1 MRVGCRTRSASNA
14 VQNAQAVPASLTR
27 MERTPYGFLLVALG
41 GFLGAVA
48 RHAVDVGVGRA
59 LAAASSGGASAVFGG
74 APTGVGTLVA
84 NVAGSFA
91 LGLLLT
97 RASSD
102 RIRLFVGT
110 GALSSFTTYS
120 TFVADAVALGTPAG
134 AWYVAVSYATGFAA
148 AALGLALGGRNRR

>member
-1 MRVGCRTRSASNA
+1 
-14 VQNAQAVPASLTR
+14 
-27 MERTPYGFLLVALG
+27 MERTPYEFLLVAAG

-48 RHAVDVGVGRA
+48 RHAVDVGVGEA
-59 LAAASSGGASAVFGG
+59 VAAATAVVGGG
-74 APTGVGTLVA
+74 APTGAGTLVA

-102 RIRLFVGT
+102 RVRLFVGS

-134 AWYVAVSYATGFAA
+134 AWYVAASYATGFAA
-148 AALGLALGGRNRR
+148 AALGLSVGGRDGR

>member
-1 MRVGCRTRSASNA
+1 
-14 VQNAQAVPASLTR
+14 
-27 MERTPYGFLLVALG
+27 MERMPYGFLLVAAG

-48 RHAVDVGVGRA
+48 RHAVDLGAGEAV
-59 LAAASSGGASAVFGG
+59 AAATAAAGGG
-74 APTGVGTLVA
+74 APTGAGTLVA

-102 RIRLFVGT
+102 RVRLFVGT

-134 AWYVAVSYATGFAA
+134 AWYVAASYATGFAA
-148 AALGLALGGRNRR
+148 AALGIAVGGRDGR

>member
-1 MRVGCRTRSASNA
+1 
-14 VQNAQAVPASLTR
+14 
-27 MERTPYGFLLVALG
+27 MERTPYGFLLVAAG
-41 GFLGAVA
+41 GFLGALA
-48 RHAVDVGVGRA
+48 RHAVDVGVGEA
-59 LAAASSGGASAVFGG
+59 LAAAAAGGGVAVVGG
-74 APTGVGTLVA
+74 APIGAGTLAA

-91 LGLLLT
+91 LGLLVT

-102 RIRLFVGT
+102 RVRLLVGT

-120 TFVADAVALGTPAG
+120 TFVSDAVALGSPAG

>member
-1 MRVGCRTRSASNA
+1 
-14 VQNAQAVPASLTR
+14 
-27 MERTPYGFLLVALG
+27 MERTPYGFLLVAAG

-48 RHAVDVGVGRA
+48 RHAVDLGAGEAV
-59 LAAASSGGASAVFGG
+59 AAATAAAGGG
-74 APTGVGTLVA
+74 APTGAGTLVA

-102 RIRLFVGT
+102 RVRLFVGT

-120 TFVADAVALGTPAG
+120 TFVADAVAIGTPAG

>member
-1 MRVGCRTRSASNA
+1 
-14 VQNAQAVPASLTR
+14 

-59 LAAASSGGASAVFGG
+59 LAASAAGAGPAVLGGP
-74 APTGVGTLVA
+74 PTGAGTLVA
-84 NVAGSFA
+84 NAAGSFA

-102 RIRLFVGT
+102 RLRLFVGT

-120 TFVADAVALGTPAG
+120 TFVADAVAIGTPAG
-134 AWYVAVSYATGFAA
+134 VWYVAVSYATGFAA
-148 AALGLALGGRNRR
+148 AALGLAIGGRDRR

>member
-1 MRVGCRTRSASNA
+1 
-14 VQNAQAVPASLTR
+14 
-27 MERTPYGFLLVALG
+27 MERTPYGFLLVAAG

-48 RHAVDVGVGRA
+48 RHAVDVGA
-59 LAAASSGGASAVFGG
+59 SEAAAAAAAASGVAVAGG
-74 APTGVGTLVA
+74 APTGAGTLAA

-120 TFVADAVALGTPAG
+120 TFVGDAVALGTPAG
-134 AWYVAVSYATGFAA
+134 AWYVAASYATGFAA
-148 AALGLALGGRNRR
+148 AALGLAVGGLDCR

>member
-1 MRVGCRTRSASNA
+1 
-14 VQNAQAVPASLTR
+14 
-27 MERTPYGFLLVALG
+27 MERTPYGFLLVAAG

-48 RHAVDVGVGRA
+48 RHAVDVGVA
-59 LAAASSGGASAVFGG
+59 ALLAAGAAGGPGFFGG
-74 APTGVGTLVA
+74 TATGAGTLVA

-91 LGLLLT
+91 LGVLLT
-97 RASSD
+97 RASDD

-148 AALGLALGGRNRR
+148 AALGLAVGGRARE

>member
-1 MRVGCRTRSASNA
+1 
-14 VQNAQAVPASLTR
+14 
-27 MERTPYGFLLVALG
+27 MERTPYGFLLVAVG

-48 RHAVDVGVGRA
+48 RHAVDVGVDEA
-59 LAAASSGGASAVFGG
+59 LAAVAAGTGLAVLGG
-74 APTGVGTLVA
+74 APTGLGTLVA

-102 RIRLFVGT
+102 RSRLFLGT

-120 TFVADAVALGTPAG
+120 AFVADGVALGVPAG
-134 AWYVAVSYATGFAA
+134 VWYVAVSYATGFAA
-148 AALGLALGGRNRR
+148 AALGLALGGRSRR

>member
-1 MRVGCRTRSASNA
+1 
-14 VQNAQAVPASLTR
+14 
-27 MERTPYGFLLVALG
+27 MERTPYGFLLVAAG

-48 RHAVDVGVGRA
+48 RHAVDVGAGAV
-59 LAAASSGGASAVFGG
+59 LSGT
-74 APTGVGTLVA
+74 PTGAGTLVA

-102 RIRLFVGT
+102 RTFLFVGT

-148 AALGLALGGRNRR
+148 AALGLAVGGRNPR

>member
-1 MRVGCRTRSASNA
+1 
-14 VQNAQAVPASLTR
+14 
-27 MERTPYGFLLVALG
+27 MERTPYGFLLVAVG

-48 RHAVDVGVGRA
+48 RHAVDVGVGGV
-59 LAAASSGGASAVFGG
+59 LAAVSSGGGLTVLGG
-74 APTGVGTLVA
+74 TATGAGTLVA

-97 RASSD
+97 RASGD
-102 RIRLFVGT
+102 RTRLFVGT

-120 TFVADAVALGTPAG
+120 TFVSDAVALGTPAG

-148 AALGLALGGRNRR
+148 AALGLAVGGRDRR

>member
-1 MRVGCRTRSASNA
+1 
-14 VQNAQAVPASLTR
+14 
-27 MERTPYGFLLVALG
+27 MERTPYGFLLVSLG

-48 RHAVDVGVGRA
+48 RHAVDVGVGGV
-59 LAAASSGGASAVFGG
+59 LAAVWSGGGPTVLGG
-74 APTGVGTLVA
+74 TATGAGTLVA

-97 RASSD
+97 RASGD
-102 RIRLFVGT
+102 RTRLFVGT

-120 TFVADAVALGTPAG
+120 TFVSDAVALGTPAG

-148 AALGLALGGRNRR
+148 AALGLAVGGRDR